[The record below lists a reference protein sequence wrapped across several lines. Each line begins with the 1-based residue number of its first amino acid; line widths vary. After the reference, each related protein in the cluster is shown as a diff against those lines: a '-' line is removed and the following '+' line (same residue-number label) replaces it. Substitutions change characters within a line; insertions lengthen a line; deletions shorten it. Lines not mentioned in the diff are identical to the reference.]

1 MNDEL
6 NVMFYD
12 QTIAKRLEEIFVE
25 DVSHS
30 HKLTREHLEHRA
42 WLHRALSVLLRPF
55 HAWF

>member
-1 MNDEL
+1 
-6 NVMFYD
+6 
-12 QTIAKRLEEIFVE
+12 VE

-42 WLHRALSVLLRPF
+42 WLHRALSVLLSPF